1 MEKDMH
7 SRNLEDSQKPIT
19 SLREEWP
26 LMPLRGMLVYP
37 GMVTPLEVGRER
49 SINALEQ
56 AMVSDR
62 MMILAAQK
70 EARVKEPEIDDIYE
84 IGTLVEIKQLL
95 KLPEGHIRILVEG
108 ISRVRILSLVQSDP
122 YYTANIEILT
132 VDEKLD
138 RETEALMRSASSLFE
153 KYVKLSKKLPLEV
166 VASLDEISEPGKLAD
181 NIASQLLIRVE
192 DKQQILETFDVKER
206 LELLN
211 VLLSKELEILEL
223 EKNISTRVRRQ
234 MDKSQRDYYL
244 REQLKAIRQ
253 ELGEDE
259 DKYEELEE
267 YRQKIEKLGIS
278 PDTKEKALKEVS
290 RLEKMPPGTAEAVVV
305 RNYLDW
311 IIALPW
317 KTETKDNIDIIK
329 AESILDADH
338 YGLEKVKERI
348 LEFLAVKK
356 LTKSMKGPILCL
368 VGPPGVGKTSLAK
381 SVARA
386 LNRKFVRF
394 SLGGVRDEAEIRG
407 HRRTYVG
414 ALPGKIIQ
422 SMRDAKSK
430 NPVILLDEVDKMSS
444 DFRGDPASAL
454 LEVLDPEQNNAFQ
467 DHFLEVPFDLS
478 RVMFIT
484 TANNAMDIPQ
494 PLLDRMEVIEVPGYT
509 EVEKMQIA
517 LRHLMPKQLEA
528 HGLKEGDVEISQ
540 TTVLAIIREYT
551 KEAGVRNLE
560 RTLGSLYR
568 KAAKEIVAGR
578 EKPIRITKNNLE
590 KYLGVPSYTFGIAE
604 TEDKVGVATGL
615 VWTPVG
621 GDIVSIEVSV
631 VPGKGGLTLTGKL
644 GDVMKESAQAALS
657 YTRYRAED
665 LGIDP
670 DFHDHKDIHIHV
682 PEGAVPKEGPSA
694 GITMA
699 TALVSALSCKPVRW
713 DVAMTGEITL
723 RGRVLPIGGLKEKLL
738 GAQRAGIKTV
748 LIPKANERD
757 LKEVPKEILK
767 GLTVIPVG
775 HMDEV
780 LKHALRVKE
789 EITFND

>member
-1 MEKDMH
+1 MQNELQPKNNIDM
-7 SRNLEDSQKPIT
+7 DSPLT
-19 SLREEWP
+19 ALRETWP

-37 GMVTPLEVGRER
+37 GMVTPLEVGREK
-49 SINALEQ
+49 SISALEQ
-56 AMVSDR
+56 AMVEDR
-62 MMILAAQK
+62 ILILAAQK
-70 EARVKEPEIDDIYE
+70 EAKVKEPEVDDIYD

-108 ISRVRILSLVQSDP
+108 LSRVKIEKMLQEDP
-122 YYTANIEILT
+122 YYIAQANIIYT
-132 VDEKLD
+132 DETIDK
-138 RETEALMRSASSLFE
+138 ETEALMRTTINLFE

-166 VASLDEISEPGKLAD
+166 VASLEDITEPGKLAD
-181 NIASQLLIRVE
+181 NISAQLSIRME
-192 DKQQILETFDVKER
+192 DKQRLLEILNGKKR
-206 LELLN
+206 LEILT
-211 VLLSKELEILEL
+211 VTLSHEMEILEL
-223 EKNISTRVRRQ
+223 EKNISNRVRRQ

-244 REQLKAIRQ
+244 REQLRAIRQ
-253 ELGEDE
+253 ELGEEDE
-259 DKYEELEE
+259 KAQEIDD
-267 YRQKIEKLGIS
+267 YREKIEKLGLNAA
-278 PDTKEKALKEVS
+278 TKEKALKEVS

-311 IIALPW
+311 LISLPW
-317 KTETKDNIDIIK
+317 KTETKDNIDIMK
-329 AESILDADH
+329 AEEILNEEH

-348 LEFLAVKK
+348 LEFLAVRK

-381 SVARA
+381 SVATA

-430 NPVILLDEVDKMSS
+430 NPVLLLDEVDKMSS

-454 LEVLDPEQNNAFQ
+454 LEVLDPEQNNSFQ

-484 TANNAMDIPQ
+484 TANNAENIPQ
-494 PLLDRMEVIEVPGYT
+494 PLLDRMELITIPGYT
-509 EVEKMQIA
+509 EPEKMEIA

-528 HGLKEGDVEISQ
+528 HGLKDENVVVSKTAVQ
-540 TTVLAIIREYT
+540 AIIREYT
-551 KEAGVRNLE
+551 REAGVRNLE
-560 RTLGSLYR
+560 RNLAGLYR
-568 KAAKEIVAGR
+568 KAAKEIVAG
-578 EKPIRITKNNLE
+578 KHHQIKISASNIQ
-590 KYLGVPSYTFGIAE
+590 KYLGVPHYKYGLAD
-604 TEDKVGVATGL
+604 TEDKIGVATGL

-621 GDIVSIEVSV
+621 GDIISIEASV
-631 VPGKGGLTLTGKL
+631 VPGKGHLTLTGKL
-644 GDVMKESAQAALS
+644 GDVMKESAQAGLS
-657 YTRYRAED
+657 YLRSRATEFD
-665 LGIDP
+665 LAK
-670 DFHDHKDIHIHV
+670 DFYETNDIHIHV
-682 PEGAVPKEGPSA
+682 PEGAIPKEGPSA

-699 TALVSALSCKPVRW
+699 TALISALTSKPVRW

-748 LIPKANERD
+748 LIPQDNAKD
-757 LKEVPKEILK
+757 LKEIPKEILK
-767 GLTVIPVG
+767 GLTIIPVS

-780 LKHALRVKE
+780 LDNALR
-789 EITFND
+789 

>member
-1 MEKDMH
+1 MQNELQPKNNIDM
-7 SRNLEDSQKPIT
+7 DSPLT
-19 SLREEWP
+19 ALRETWP

-37 GMVTPLEVGRER
+37 GMVTPLEVGREK
-49 SINALEQ
+49 SISALEQ
-56 AMVSDR
+56 AMVEDR
-62 MMILAAQK
+62 ILILAAQK
-70 EARVKEPEIDDIYE
+70 EAKVKEPEVDDIYD

-108 ISRVRILSLVQSDP
+108 LSRVKIEKMLQEDP
-122 YYTANIEILT
+122 YYIAQANIIYT
-132 VDEKLD
+132 DETIDK
-138 RETEALMRSASSLFE
+138 ETEALMRTTINLFE

-166 VASLDEISEPGKLAD
+166 VASLEDITEPGKLAD
-181 NIASQLLIRVE
+181 NISAQLSIRME
-192 DKQQILETFDVKER
+192 DKQRLLEILNGKKR
-206 LELLN
+206 LEILT
-211 VLLSKELEILEL
+211 VTLSHEMEILEL
-223 EKNISTRVRRQ
+223 EKNISNRVRRQ

-244 REQLKAIRQ
+244 REQLRAIRQ
-253 ELGEDE
+253 ELGEEDE
-259 DKYEELEE
+259 KAQEIDD
-267 YRQKIEKLGIS
+267 YREKIEKLGLNAA
-278 PDTKEKALKEVS
+278 TKEKALKEVS

-311 IIALPW
+311 LISLPW
-317 KTETKDNIDIIK
+317 KTETKDNIDIMK
-329 AESILDADH
+329 AEEILNEEH

-348 LEFLAVKK
+348 LEFLAVRK

-381 SVARA
+381 SVATA

-430 NPVILLDEVDKMSS
+430 NPVLLLDEVDKMSS

-454 LEVLDPEQNNAFQ
+454 LEVLDPEQNNSFQ

-484 TANNAMDIPQ
+484 TANNAENIPQ
-494 PLLDRMEVIEVPGYT
+494 PLLDRMELITIPGYT
-509 EVEKMQIA
+509 EPEKMEIA

-528 HGLKEGDVEISQ
+528 HGLKDENVVVSKTAVQ
-540 TTVLAIIREYT
+540 AIIREYT
-551 KEAGVRNLE
+551 REAGVRNLE
-560 RTLGSLYR
+560 RNLAGLYR
-568 KAAKEIVAGR
+568 KAAKEIVAG
-578 EKPIRITKNNLE
+578 KHHQIKISASNIQ
-590 KYLGVPSYTFGIAE
+590 KYLGVPHYKYGLAD
-604 TEDKVGVATGL
+604 TEDKIGVATGL

-621 GDIVSIEVSV
+621 GDIISIEVSV
-631 VPGKGGLTLTGKL
+631 VPGKGHLTLTGKL
-644 GDVMKESAQAALS
+644 GDVMKESAQAGLS
-657 YTRYRAED
+657 YLRSRATEFD
-665 LGIDP
+665 LAK
-670 DFHDHKDIHIHV
+670 DFYETNDIHIHV
-682 PEGAVPKEGPSA
+682 PEGAIPKEGPSA

-699 TALVSALSCKPVRW
+699 TALISALTSKPVRW

-748 LIPKANERD
+748 LIPQDNAKD
-757 LKEVPKEILK
+757 LKEIPKEILK
-767 GLTVIPVG
+767 GLTIIPVS

-780 LKHALRVKE
+780 LDNALR
-789 EITFND
+789 

>member
-1 MEKDMH
+1 MEVAVMQNELQPKNNIDM
-7 SRNLEDSQKPIT
+7 DSPLT
-19 SLREEWP
+19 ALRETWP

-37 GMVTPLEVGRER
+37 GMVTPLEVGREK
-49 SINALEQ
+49 SISALEQ
-56 AMVSDR
+56 AMVEDR
-62 MMILAAQK
+62 ILILAAQK
-70 EARVKEPEIDDIYE
+70 EAKVKEPEVDDIYD

-108 ISRVRILSLVQSDP
+108 LSRVKIEKMLQEDP
-122 YYTANIEILT
+122 YYIAQANIIYT
-132 VDEKLD
+132 DETIDK
-138 RETEALMRSASSLFE
+138 ETEALMRTTINLFE

-166 VASLDEISEPGKLAD
+166 VASLEDITEPGKLAD
-181 NIASQLLIRVE
+181 NISAQLSIRME
-192 DKQQILETFDVKER
+192 DKQRLLEILNGKKR
-206 LELLN
+206 LEILT
-211 VLLSKELEILEL
+211 VTLSHEMEILEL
-223 EKNISTRVRRQ
+223 EKNISNRVRRQ

-244 REQLKAIRQ
+244 REQLRAIRQ
-253 ELGEDE
+253 ELGEEDE
-259 DKYEELEE
+259 KAQEIDD
-267 YRQKIEKLGIS
+267 YREKIEKLGLNAA
-278 PDTKEKALKEVS
+278 TKEKALKEVS

-311 IIALPW
+311 LISLPW
-317 KTETKDNIDIIK
+317 KTETKDNIDIMK
-329 AESILDADH
+329 AEEILNEEH

-348 LEFLAVKK
+348 LEFLAVRK

-381 SVARA
+381 SVATA

-430 NPVILLDEVDKMSS
+430 NPVLLLDEVDKMSS

-454 LEVLDPEQNNAFQ
+454 LEVLDPEQNNSFQ

-484 TANNAMDIPQ
+484 TANNAENIPQ
-494 PLLDRMEVIEVPGYT
+494 PLLDRMELITIPGYT
-509 EVEKMQIA
+509 EPEKMEIA

-528 HGLKEGDVEISQ
+528 HGLKDENVVVSKTAVQ
-540 TTVLAIIREYT
+540 AIIREYT
-551 KEAGVRNLE
+551 REAGVRNLE
-560 RTLGSLYR
+560 RNLAGLYR
-568 KAAKEIVAGR
+568 KAAKEIVAG
-578 EKPIRITKNNLE
+578 KHHQIKISASNIQ
-590 KYLGVPSYTFGIAE
+590 KYLGVPHYKYGLAD
-604 TEDKVGVATGL
+604 TEDKIGVATGL

-621 GDIVSIEVSV
+621 GDIISIEASV
-631 VPGKGGLTLTGKL
+631 VPGKGHLTLTGKL
-644 GDVMKESAQAALS
+644 GDVMKESAQAGLS
-657 YTRYRAED
+657 YLRSRATEFD
-665 LGIDP
+665 LAK
-670 DFHDHKDIHIHV
+670 DFYETNDIHIHV
-682 PEGAVPKEGPSA
+682 PEGAIPKEGPSA

-699 TALVSALSCKPVRW
+699 TALISALTSKPVRW

-748 LIPKANERD
+748 LIPQDNAKD
-757 LKEVPKEILK
+757 LKEIPKEILK
-767 GLTVIPVG
+767 GLTIIPVS

-780 LKHALRVKE
+780 LDNALR
-789 EITFND
+789 

>member
-1 MEKDMH
+1 MQNELQPKNNIDM
-7 SRNLEDSQKPIT
+7 DSPLT
-19 SLREEWP
+19 ALRETWP

-37 GMVTPLEVGRER
+37 GMVTPLEVGREK
-49 SINALEQ
+49 SISALEK
-56 AMVSDR
+56 AMVEDR
-62 MMILAAQK
+62 ILILAAQK
-70 EARVKEPEIDDIYE
+70 EAKIKEPEVDDIYD

-108 ISRVRILSLVQSDP
+108 LSRVKIEKMLQEDP
-122 YYTANIEILT
+122 YYIAQANIIYT
-132 VDEKLD
+132 DETID
-138 RETEALMRSASSLFE
+138 RETEALMRTTINLFE

-166 VASLDEISEPGKLAD
+166 VASLEDITEPGKLAD
-181 NIASQLLIRVE
+181 NISAQLSIRME
-192 DKQQILETFDVKER
+192 DKQRLLEILNGKKR
-206 LELLN
+206 LEILT
-211 VLLSKELEILEL
+211 VTLSHEMEILEL
-223 EKNISTRVRRQ
+223 EKNISNRVRRQ

-244 REQLKAIRQ
+244 REQLRAIRQ
-253 ELGEDE
+253 ELGEEDE
-259 DKYEELEE
+259 KAQELDE
-267 YRQKIEKLGIS
+267 YREKIEKLGLNAA
-278 PDTKEKALKEVS
+278 TKEKALKEVS

-311 IIALPW
+311 LVSLPW
-317 KTETKDNIDIIK
+317 KTETKDNIDITK
-329 AESILDADH
+329 AEEILNDEH

-348 LEFLAVKK
+348 LEFLAVRK

-381 SVARA
+381 SVATA

-454 LEVLDPEQNNAFQ
+454 LEVLDPEQNNSFQ

-484 TANNAMDIPQ
+484 TANNAENIPQ
-494 PLLDRMEVIEVPGYT
+494 PLLDRMELITIPGYT
-509 EVEKMQIA
+509 EPEKMEIA

-528 HGLKEGDVEISQ
+528 HGLKDDNVVVSKTAVQ
-540 TTVLAIIREYT
+540 AIIREYT
-551 KEAGVRNLE
+551 REAGVRNLE
-560 RTLGSLYR
+560 RNLAGLYR
-568 KAAKEIVAGR
+568 KAAKEIVAG
-578 EKPIRITKNNLE
+578 KHTQIKISANNIQ
-590 KYLGVPSYTFGIAE
+590 KYLGVPHYKYGLAD
-604 TEDKVGVATGL
+604 TEDKIGVATGL

-621 GDIVSIEVSV
+621 GDIISIEVSV
-631 VPGKGGLTLTGKL
+631 VPGKGHLTLTGKL
-644 GDVMKESAQAALS
+644 GDVMKESAQAGLS
-657 YTRYRAED
+657 YLRSRAAEFD
-665 LGIDP
+665 LAP
-670 DFHDHKDIHIHV
+670 DFYETNDIHIHV
-682 PEGAVPKEGPSA
+682 PEGAIPKEGPSA

-699 TALVSALSCKPVRW
+699 TALISALTSKPVRW

-748 LIPKANERD
+748 LIPQDNAKD
-757 LKEVPKEILK
+757 IKEIPKVILK
-767 GLTVIPVG
+767 GLTIIPVS

-780 LKHALRVKE
+780 LENALR
-789 EITFND
+789 

>member
-1 MEKDMH
+1 MQKDLHPQNRKDKEKP
-7 SRNLEDSQKPIT
+7 LAALKET
-19 SLREEWP
+19 WP

-49 SINALEQ
+49 SINALEK
-56 AMVSDR
+56 AMVGDR
-62 MMILAAQK
+62 ILVLAAQK
-70 EARVKEPEIDDIYE
+70 EARVKDPDVDEIYT

-108 ISRVRILSLVQSDP
+108 ISRVKIVQVIQKEPFYIAEASV
-122 YYTANIEILT
+122 IET
-132 VDEKLD
+132 SEYNDK
-138 RETEALMRSASSLFE
+138 ETLALMRSATALFE

-166 VASLDEISEPGKLAD
+166 VAALEDIEEPGKLAD
-181 NIASQLLIRVE
+181 NIAAQLSIRIE
-192 DKQQILETFDVKER
+192 DKQQLLEIYDSKER
-206 LELLN
+206 LEF
-211 VLLSKELEILEL
+211 LSVILSREMEILEL
-223 EKNISTRVRRQ
+223 EKNISNRVRRQ

-244 REQLKAIRQ
+244 REQLRAIRH

-259 DKYEELEE
+259 DKTEEIDE
-267 YRQKIEKLGIS
+267 YREKIAKLGLS
-278 PDTKEKALKEVS
+278 AETKEKALKEVS
-290 RLEKMPPGTAEAVVV
+290 RLEKMPPGAAESVVV

-311 IIALPW
+311 IISLPW
-317 KTETKDNIDIIK
+317 KKETKDAIDIVK
-329 AESILDADH
+329 AEAILDEDH
-338 YGLEKVKERI
+338 YGLKKVKERI
-348 LEFLAVKK
+348 LEFLAVRK

-368 VGPPGVGKTSLAK
+368 VGPPGVGKTSLAQ

-422 SMRDAKSK
+422 SMCDAKSK
-430 NPVILLDEVDKMSS
+430 NPVLLLDEVDKMSS

-454 LEVLDPEQNNAFQ
+454 LEVLDPEQNNNFQ

-484 TANNAMDIPQ
+484 TANNAETIPQ
-494 PLLDRMEVIEVPGYT
+494 PLLDRMEVINLPGYT
-509 EVEKMQIA
+509 EPEKMEIA

-528 HGLKEGDVEISQ
+528 HGLAHEDVQISK
-540 TTVLAIIREYT
+540 TAVLAIIREYT
-551 KEAGVRNLE
+551 REAGVRNLE
-560 RTLGSLYR
+560 RNLASLYR
-568 KAAKEIVAGR
+568 KAAKEIVSGKK
-578 EKPIRITKNNLE
+578 KPIKISSTNIQN
-590 KYLGVPSYTFGIAE
+590 YLGVSHYTFGIAE
-604 TEDKVGVATGL
+604 TTDKIGVATGL

-621 GDIVSIEVSV
+621 GDIVTIEVSV
-631 VPGKGGLTLTGKL
+631 APGKGQLILTGKL

-657 YTRYRAED
+657 YIRSRVDE
-665 LGIDP
+665 LEIEP
-670 DFHDHKDIHIHV
+670 DFHEKTDLHIHV

-699 TALVSALSCKPVRW
+699 TALVSALTNKPVRW
-713 DVAMTGEITL
+713 DLAMTGEITL
-723 RGRVLPIGGLKEKLL
+723 RGRILPIGGLKEKLL

-748 LIPKANERD
+748 LIPKDNEKEI
-757 LKEVPKEILK
+757 KEVPKEITK
-767 GLTVIPVG
+767 GLTIIPVA

-780 LKHALRVKE
+780 LKQALR
-789 EITFND
+789 

>member
-1 MEKDMH
+1 M
-7 SRNLEDSQKPIT
+7 T

-56 AMVSDR
+56 AMVDDR
-62 MMILAAQK
+62 KLILVAQK
-70 EARVKEPEIDDIYE
+70 EARVKEPETDDIYD
-84 IGTLVEIKQLL
+84 IGTMVEIKQLL

-108 ISRVRILSLVQSDP
+108 LSRVKVHHLVQIEP
-122 YYTANIEILT
+122 YYTAKVEILDI
-132 VDEKLD
+132 DESIDK
-138 RETEALMRSASSLFE
+138 ETEALMRSASTFFE

-166 VASLDEISEPGKLAD
+166 VAALDDIKEPGKLAD
-181 NIASQLLIRVE
+181 NIASQLAIRIE
-192 DKQQILETFDVKER
+192 DKQQALATFDVKER

-211 VLLSKELEILEL
+211 VLLSRELEILEL
-223 EKNISTRVRRQ
+223 EKNISSRVRRQ

-244 REQLKAIRQ
+244 REQLRAIRQ
-253 ELGEDE
+253 ELGEDD
-259 DKYEELEE
+259 DKAEELDE
-267 YRQKIEKLGIS
+267 YREKIEKLALS
-278 PDTKEKALKEVS
+278 ADTKEKALKEVS

-317 KTETKDNIDIIK
+317 KTETKDNIDIVK
-329 AESILDADH
+329 AENILDADH
-338 YGLEKVKERI
+338 YGLDKIKERI
-348 LEFLAVKK
+348 LEFLAVRK

-444 DFRGDPASAL
+444 DFKGDPASAL

-484 TANNAMDIPQ
+484 TANNAAAIPQ
-494 PLLDRMEVIEVPGYT
+494 PLWDRMEVIEIPGYT
-509 EVEKMQIA
+509 ELEKLEIA

-528 HGLKEGDVEISQ
+528 HGLKAGDVEISKAA
-540 TTVLAIIREYT
+540 VLTIIREYT
-551 KEAGVRNLE
+551 KEAGVRSLE
-560 RTLGSLYR
+560 RTLASLYR
-568 KAAKEIVAGR
+568 KAAKEIVLGK
-578 EKPIRITKNNLE
+578 EKPVRISRSSLE
-590 KYLGVPSYTFGIAE
+590 KYLGVRHYTFGLAE

-621 GDIVSIEVSV
+621 GDIVSIEVSI

-657 YTRYRAED
+657 YIRYRAED
-665 LGIDP
+665 LGIDL
-670 DFHDHKDIHIHV
+670 DFHKTKDIHIHV

-699 TALVSALSCKPVRW
+699 TALVSALSEKPVRW
-713 DVAMTGEITL
+713 DIAMTGEITL

-748 LIPKANERD
+748 LIPKTNERD

-780 LKHALRVKE
+780 LKNALRDTD
-789 EITFND
+789 EITL